1 MEFAQYFPVWDK
13 LTAAQ
18 QALLMDSVTER
29 TIEKGETVHNGAVS
43 CTGVLL
49 IRSGRLRSYILSE
62 DGREVTLYRLFDRD
76 MCLLSASCML
86 RSIAFEIVV
95 EAEEQTD
102 LWVIPPE
109 TYRAIME
116 ESAPLANYT
125 NEIMASHFSDVMWLV
140 EQILWKSLDKRLA
153 EFLLEEQAICGD
165 TTLKITHE
173 IIGNHLGTAR
183 EVITRMLRYFQSE
196 GLVRL
201 TRGTVELTD
210 LPGLAQLCG
219 R

>member
-13 LTAAQ
+13 LTAEQ
-18 QALLMDSVTER
+18 QSLLMDSVTER

-116 ESAPLANYT
+116 ESAQLANYT

-196 GLVRL
+196 GLVKL

>member
-13 LTAAQ
+13 LTAEQ
-18 QALLMDSVTER
+18 QSLLMDSVTER

-196 GLVRL
+196 GLVKL

>member
-13 LTAAQ
+13 LTAEQ
-18 QALLMDSVTER
+18 QSLLMDSVTER

-109 TYRAIME
+109 NYRAIME

-196 GLVRL
+196 GLVKL

>member
-13 LTAAQ
+13 LTAEQ
-18 QALLMDSVTER
+18 QSLLMDSVTER

-109 TYRAIME
+109 AYRAIME

-153 EFLLEEQAICGD
+153 EFLLEEHAICGD

-196 GLVRL
+196 GLVKL

>member
-13 LTAAQ
+13 LTAEQ
-18 QALLMDSVTER
+18 QSLLMDSVTER

-196 GLVRL
+196 GLVKL
-201 TRGTVELTD
+201 MRGTVELAD